1 MKKIAIILLMA
12 LCVPLCT
19 VYAQDCS
26 DRIQSAGKLYDKYRK
41 SKDKKQLEEARKQ
54 LMYIVNT
61 PGNPEKCR
69 KEAAN
74 MLKTFKPVIATKT
87 KSNVDIAPIV
97 VKVDTVVNIES
108 IVNVLVKHD
117 SMKVKRFYES
127 ESAAM
132 ACAQQ
137 KDYECA
143 IDQYQTAVGYGKE
156 LSMGEEVIRVFES
169 KIERNKQLQFNMLL
183 DEAKQLENSLEI
195 ARAITAYERAMRYGV
210 ENSILNEATITN
222 LEDKISYLQSV
233 QQMFEF
239 VEQAD
244 EFYRAEEWA
253 MAKDELD
260 MAIELSDSLE
270 WRKGT
275 IHWIHRRDTIERIIT
290 AGENIF
296 DYKSLAD
303 NSKEYEQLRPRLAEV
318 VQTALLRLHNVPNDT
333 LTIEFLVYPDGKMGT
348 EVSQRGPEDL
358 VMQSTVKSEIEKSS
372 LRLSAPRYYGKAVTA
387 KATYHFVVEVQ
398 SEIVKVSRRS
408 IRRVIKVDPL
418 ILSVNQVADFLQ
430 KTEDTVRA
438 ELLPPGCRPFLY
450 GNFFMNN
457 TVVTV
462 DNKTR
467 SGFDLVKYRGKG
479 GPANALLSMVVPG
492 LGRHRVTYGKKL
504 GIGTTLCFFGS
515 LGASIGLRYWSL
527 QNNPNNTNNNMDWK
541 SFFNVGKYD
550 FQSFENINQG
560 KAKMACYY
568 GSYALAGIAAVIYV
582 SDVVYTL
589 VRGSVNVSRQ
599 RKYKKWSIGVFYE
612 PATKTPIL
620 QYNYKIK

>member
-582 SDVVYTL
+582 SDVVYTF

>member
-1 MKKIAIILLMA
+1 MKKIAVILLMA

-26 DRIQSAGKLYDKYRK
+26 DRIQSAGKLYDKYKK
-41 SKDKKQLEEARKQ
+41 SKDKKQLDEARKQ

-69 KEAAN
+69 KEATN
-74 MLKTFKPVIATKT
+74 LLKTFKPIIATKA
-87 KSNVDIAPIV
+87 KNNVDIAPIV

-117 SMKVKRFYES
+117 SMKVRRFYES
-127 ESAAM
+127 EAAAM

-169 KIERNKQLQFNMLL
+169 KIERNKQLQFNKLL
-183 DEAKQLENSLEI
+183 DEAKQLENDLEI
-195 ARAITAYERAMRYGV
+195 VRAITAYEQAMRYGEV
-210 ENSILNEATITN
+210 NSLLNESIVSNMEA
-222 LEDKISYLQSV
+222 KIGYLQSV
-233 QQMFEF
+233 QQMFEI
-239 VEQAD
+239 VDQAD
-244 EFYRAEEWA
+244 EYYRAKEWE

-275 IHWIHRRDTIERIIT
+275 IHWIHRRDTLERIIT

-296 DYKSLAD
+296 DYKSLTD

-318 VQTALLRLHNVPNDT
+318 VQTALLRLHNVSNDT
-333 LTIEFLVYPDGKMGT
+333 LTIEFMVFPDGKMTT
-348 EVSQRGPEDL
+348 EVSQKGPEDF
-358 VMQSTVKSEIEKSS
+358 VMQNTVKSEIEKSS
-372 LRLSAPRYYGKAVTA
+372 LRLSVPKYYGKTVTA
-387 KATYHFVVEVQ
+387 KATYPFVINVQ

-408 IRRVIKVDPL
+408 IRRVIKIDPL
-418 ILSVNQVADFLQ
+418 ILSVNQVSDFLQ
-430 KTEDTVRA
+430 KTEDTVRT
-438 ELLPPGCRPFLY
+438 ELLPPKCKPFLY
-450 GNFFMNN
+450 GNFYFDN

-467 SGFDLVKYRGKG
+467 SGFDLVKYRGAG

-504 GIGTTLCFFGS
+504 GIGTTICFFGT

-527 QNNPNNTNNNMDWK
+527 QNNPNNMNNNMDWK
-541 SFFNVGKYD
+541 SYFNIGKYD

-582 SDVVYTL
+582 SDVIYTL
-589 VRGSVNVSRQ
+589 VRGSLNVSHQ

>member
-26 DRIQSAGKLYDKYRK
+26 DRIQSAGKLYDKYKK
-41 SKDKKQLEEARKQ
+41 SKDKKQLDEARKQ

-69 KEAAN
+69 KEATN
-74 MLKTFKPVIATKT
+74 MLKTFKPIIATKA
-87 KSNVDIAPIV
+87 KNNVDIAPIV

-233 QQMFEF
+233 QQMFEI
-239 VEQAD
+239 VDQAD
-244 EFYRAEEWA
+244 EYYRAKEWE

-275 IHWIHRRDTIERIIT
+275 IHWIHRRDTLERIIT
-290 AGENIF
+290 AGDNIF
-296 DYKSLAD
+296 DYKSLNVAD
-303 NSKEYEQLRPRLAEV
+303 YNKLQPKLMEV
-318 VQTALLRLHNVPNDT
+318 LQTALLRMRNVPNDT
-333 LTIEFLVYPDGKMGT
+333 LIVEFMIYPDGLMKT
-348 EVSQRGPEDL
+348 EVSQKGAEDL
-358 VMQSTVKSEIEKSS
+358 LMQNTVKSEIEKSS
-372 LRLSAPRYYGKAVTA
+372 LRLPVPKYYGKTVTA

-398 SEIVKVSRRS
+398 SEIVKISRRS

>member
-26 DRIQSAGKLYDKYRK
+26 DRIQSAGKLYDKYKK
-41 SKDKKQLEEARKQ
+41 SKDKKQLDEARKQ